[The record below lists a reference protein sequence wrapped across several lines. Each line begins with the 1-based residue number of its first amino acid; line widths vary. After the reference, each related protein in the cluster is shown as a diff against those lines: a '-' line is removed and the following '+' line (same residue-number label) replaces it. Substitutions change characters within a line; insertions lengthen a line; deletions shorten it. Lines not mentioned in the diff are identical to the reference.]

1 MVLRGQD
8 LWRAAPIFKFG
19 FTDVVPGFREG
30 ALLFGIFSA
39 YEWMASKQQSSKQ
52 NHGHGNQSHGH
63 GEVAVAAVSHGS
75 HGSGHGVKT
84 TEKQLH

>member
-30 ALLFGIFSA
+30 AVLFGLFSA
-39 YEWMASKQQSSKQ
+39 YEFMSAKASGAK
-52 NHGHGNQSHGH
+52 HGHGHESAHGAHGGSPAAAAHGH
-63 GEVAVAAVSHGS
+63 GAKSTG
-75 HGSGHGVKT
+75 
-84 TEKQLH
+84 KQLH

>member
-30 ALLFGIFSA
+30 LVLFGLFNA
-39 YEWMASKQQSSKQ
+39 YEFMSAKASASKGG
-52 NHGHGNQSHGH
+52 HGHEN
-63 GEVAVAAVSHGS
+63 AHGS
-75 HGSGHGVKT
+75 HETHAHGAKPV
-84 TEKQLH
+84 EKQLH